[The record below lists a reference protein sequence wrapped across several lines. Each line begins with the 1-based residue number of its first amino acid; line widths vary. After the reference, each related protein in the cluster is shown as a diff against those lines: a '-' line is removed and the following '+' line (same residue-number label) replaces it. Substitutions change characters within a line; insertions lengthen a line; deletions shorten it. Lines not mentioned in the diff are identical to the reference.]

1 MSIHYSEHHIS
12 GSFHG
17 FFQKLK
23 HMLKPDATSATSA
36 CASGRLPDP
45 SRALATVL
53 DRVRRAHAAVL
64 NT

>member
-23 HMLKPDATSATSA
+23 HMLKPDAIQAPPLHA
-36 CASGRLPDP
+36 PLAASQIPVEPLRPCW
-45 SRALATVL
+45 TVYGA
-53 DRVRRAHAAVL
+53 RTRRS
-64 NT
+64 